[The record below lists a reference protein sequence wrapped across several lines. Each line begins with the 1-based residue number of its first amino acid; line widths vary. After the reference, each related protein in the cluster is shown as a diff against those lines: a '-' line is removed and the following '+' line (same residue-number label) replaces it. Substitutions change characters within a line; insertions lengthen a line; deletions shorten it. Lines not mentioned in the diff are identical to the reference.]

1 MPGPK
6 IPNVEALIQAG
17 IDPKTRL
24 PIRKSSSSSSMLK
37 ENTKCFLKNI
47 DRQDAVN
54 RYKWYNLPCN
64 ISGQELE
71 RLLYLRGQLCFF
83 YIQPLDEFFFMP
95 YALDGTI
102 DFYGRY
108 NSIHPVPYAF
118 GGDEKEIKVQE
129 KVLSKIKL
137 KVQYSILDHEATY
150 DEMVGSAVILYDYA
164 KEFSENIIPR
174 NIVNDSIIDVMSECV
189 PFLRTSL
196 ITSTGIKGLR
206 VSDADQSES
215 VIDASKSIRQAAL
228 DGINLVPII
237 GTQEMQDVT
246 GAPSGNSEEFMLAM
260 QSLDNLRLSGYGLEN
275 GGLFEK
281 KAHTLQSEQDMN
293 TTNVGLVYQDGL
305 SIRQNFCNIV
315 NSIFGLGIRC
325 EPSESVLGVDQ
336 DGDGAAFDR
345 NDKEQS
351 GSGGDIYD
359 DNDSNL

>member
-1 MPGPK
+1 MAGPK
-6 IPNVEALIQAG
+6 IPNIEALIQAG

-24 PIRKSSSSSSMLK
+24 PIRMSSSSASMLK
-37 ENTKCFLKNI
+37 ENTKLFLKNI

-83 YIQPLDEFFFMP
+83 YIQQLDEFFFMP

-102 DFYGRY
+102 DFYGRF

-118 GGDEKEIKVQE
+118 GGSKKEIQAQE
-129 KVLSKIKL
+129 QVLSNIKL

-164 KEFSENIIPR
+164 KDLSENIIPR
-174 NIVNDSIIDVMSECV
+174 NVVNDSIIDAMAECV

-206 VSDADQSES
+206 VSDADQSDS
-215 VIDASKSIRQAAL
+215 VIDASRSIRQAAL
-228 DGINLVPII
+228 DGINLIPII

>member
-1 MPGPK
+1 MAGPK

-24 PIRKSSSSSSMLK
+24 PIRMSSSSASMLK
-37 ENTKCFLKNI
+37 ENTKRFLKNI

-83 YIQPLDEFFFMP
+83 YIQQLDEFFFMP

-118 GGDEKEIKVQE
+118 GGSKKEIQAQE
-129 KVLSKIKL
+129 QVLSNIKL

-164 KEFSENIIPR
+164 KDLSENIIPR
-174 NIVNDSIIDVMSECV
+174 NVVNDSIIDAMAECV

-206 VSDADQSES
+206 VSDADQSDS
-215 VIDASKSIRQAAL
+215 VIDASRSIRQAAL
-228 DGINLVPII
+228 DGINLIPII

-281 KAHTLQSEQDMN
+281 KAHTLQSEQDIN

-345 NDKEQS
+345 NDQEQS
-351 GSGGDIYD
+351 GSGGDFY
-359 DNDSNL
+359 DNDDSDV

>member
-1 MPGPK
+1 MAGPK

-24 PIRKSSSSSSMLK
+24 PIRMSSSSASMLK
-37 ENTKCFLKNI
+37 ENTKRFLKNI

-83 YIQPLDEFFFMP
+83 YIQQLDEFFFMP

-118 GGDEKEIKVQE
+118 GGSKKEIQAQE
-129 KVLSKIKL
+129 QVLSNIKL

-150 DEMVGSAVILYDYA
+150 DEMVGSAVILYDYV
-164 KEFSENIIPR
+164 KDLSENIIPR
-174 NIVNDSIIDVMSECV
+174 NVVNDSIIDAMAECV

-206 VSDADQSES
+206 VSDADQSDS
-215 VIDASKSIRQAAL
+215 VVDASRSIRQAAL
-228 DGINLVPII
+228 DGINLIPII

-281 KAHTLQSEQDMN
+281 KAHTLQSEQEMN
-293 TTNVGLVYQDGL
+293 STNVGLVYQDGL

>member
-1 MPGPK
+1 MAGPK

-24 PIRKSSSSSSMLK
+24 PIRMSSSSASMLK
-37 ENTKCFLKNI
+37 ENTKLFLKNI

-71 RLLYLRGQLCFF
+71 RLLYLKGQLCFF
-83 YIQPLDEFFFMP
+83 YIQQLDEFFFMP

-118 GGDEKEIKVQE
+118 GGSKKEIQAQE
-129 KVLSKIKL
+129 QVLSNIKL

-164 KEFSENIIPR
+164 KDLSENIIPR
-174 NIVNDSIIDVMSECV
+174 NVVNDSIIDAMAECV

-206 VSDADQSES
+206 VSDADQSDS
-215 VIDASKSIRQAAL
+215 VVDASRSIRQAAL
-228 DGINLVPII
+228 DGINLIPII

-281 KAHTLQSEQDMN
+281 KAHTLQSEQDVN

-345 NDKEQS
+345 NDQEQS
-351 GSGGDIYD
+351 GSGGDFY
-359 DNDSNL
+359 DNDDSDV

>member
-1 MPGPK
+1 MAGPK

-24 PIRKSSSSSSMLK
+24 PFRMSSSSASMLK
-37 ENTKCFLKNI
+37 ENTKLFLKNI

-71 RLLYLRGQLCFF
+71 RLLYLKGQLCFF
-83 YIQPLDEFFFMP
+83 YIQQLDEFFFMP

-118 GGDEKEIKVQE
+118 GGSKKEIQAQE
-129 KVLSKIKL
+129 QVLSNIKL

-164 KEFSENIIPR
+164 KDLSENIIPR
-174 NIVNDSIIDVMSECV
+174 NVVNDSIIDAMAECV

-206 VSDADQSES
+206 VSDADQSDS
-215 VIDASKSIRQAAL
+215 VVDASRSIRQAAL
-228 DGINLVPII
+228 DGINLIPII

-281 KAHTLQSEQDMN
+281 KSHTLQSEQDMN

-345 NDKEQS
+345 NDQEQS
-351 GSGGDIYD
+351 GSGGDFY
-359 DNDSNL
+359 DNDDSDV

>member
-1 MPGPK
+1 MAGPR
-6 IPNVEALIQAG
+6 IPNIEALIQAG
-17 IDPKTRL
+17 FDPKTRL
-24 PIRKSSSSSSMLK
+24 PIKMMSSDETMLK
-37 ENTKCFLKNI
+37 NNTKRFLKNI
-47 DRQDAVN
+47 DRQDAIN

-83 YIQPLDEFFFMP
+83 YIPQLNEFFFMP

-102 DFYGRY
+102 DFYGRF
-108 NSIHPVPYAF
+108 NSIHPIPYAF
-118 GGDEKEIKVQE
+118 GGDKKEIKAQE
-129 KVLSKIKL
+129 QVLANIKL

-150 DEMVGSAVILYDYA
+150 DEMIGSAVLLWDYS
-164 KEFSENIIPR
+164 KDLSETIIPR
-174 NIVNDSIIDVMSECV
+174 NVVNDSIIDAMSECV

-206 VSDADQSES
+206 VSAADQAES
-215 VIDASKSIRQAAL
+215 VIDASRSIRQAAL
-228 DGINLVPII
+228 DGVNLVPII

-281 KAHTLQSEQDMN
+281 KAHTLQSEQEMN

-315 NSIFGLGIRC
+315 NSIFGLGIWC

-345 NDKEQS
+345 NDEEQS
-351 GSGGDIYD
+351 GMGGDVHD
-359 DNDSNL
+359 DDDSDL

>member
-1 MPGPK
+1 MAGPK

-24 PIRKSSSSSSMLK
+24 PIRMSSSSASMLK
-37 ENTKCFLKNI
+37 ENTKRFLKNI

-71 RLLYLRGQLCFF
+71 RLLYLKGQLCFF
-83 YIQPLDEFFFMP
+83 YIPQLNEFFFMP

-102 DFYGRY
+102 DFYGRF
-108 NSIHPVPYAF
+108 NSIHPIPYAF
-118 GGDEKEIKVQE
+118 GGSKKEIQTQE
-129 KVLSKIKL
+129 KVLSNIKL

-150 DEMVGSAVILYDYA
+150 EEMVGSAVILYDYA
-164 KEFSENIIPR
+164 KDLSENIIPR
-174 NIVNDSIIDVMSECV
+174 NVVNDSIIDAMAECV

-206 VSDADQSES
+206 VSDADQSDS
-215 VIDASKSIRQAAL
+215 VIDASRSIRQAAL
-228 DGINLVPII
+228 DGINLIPII

-281 KAHTLQSEQDMN
+281 KAHTLQSEQDIN

>member
-1 MPGPK
+1 MAGPK

-24 PIRKSSSSSSMLK
+24 PIRISSSSSSMLK
-37 ENTKCFLKNI
+37 ENTKRFLKNI

-71 RLLYLRGQLCFF
+71 RLLYLRGELCFF

-118 GGDEKEIKVQE
+118 GGDEKEIKAQE

-174 NIVNDSIIDVMSECV
+174 NILNDSIIDAMSECV

>member
-1 MPGPK
+1 MAGPK

-24 PIRKSSSSSSMLK
+24 PIRMSSSSASMLK
-37 ENTKCFLKNI
+37 ENTKRFLKNI

-71 RLLYLRGQLCFF
+71 RLLYLKGQLCFF
-83 YIQPLDEFFFMP
+83 YIQQLDEFFFMP

-118 GGDEKEIKVQE
+118 CGSKKEIQAQE
-129 KVLSKIKL
+129 QVLSNIKL

-164 KEFSENIIPR
+164 KDLSENIIPR
-174 NIVNDSIIDVMSECV
+174 NVVNDSIIDAMAECV

-206 VSDADQSES
+206 VSDADQSDS
-215 VIDASKSIRQAAL
+215 VVDASRSIRQAAL
-228 DGINLVPII
+228 DGINLIPII

-281 KAHTLQSEQDMN
+281 KAHTLQSEQEMN

>member
-1 MPGPK
+1 
-6 IPNVEALIQAG
+6 
-17 IDPKTRL
+17 
-24 PIRKSSSSSSMLK
+24 
-37 ENTKCFLKNI
+37 
-47 DRQDAVN
+47 
-54 RYKWYNLPCN
+54 
-64 ISGQELE
+64 
-71 RLLYLRGQLCFF
+71 
-83 YIQPLDEFFFMP
+83 MP

-118 GGDEKEIKVQE
+118 GGSKKEIQAQE
-129 KVLSKIKL
+129 QVLSNIKL

-164 KEFSENIIPR
+164 KDLSENIIPR
-174 NIVNDSIIDVMSECV
+174 NVVNDSIIDAMAECV

-206 VSDADQSES
+206 VSDADQSDS
-215 VIDASKSIRQAAL
+215 VIDASRSIRQAAL
-228 DGINLVPII
+228 DGINLIPII

-281 KAHTLQSEQDMN
+281 KAHTLQSEQDIN

-345 NDKEQS
+345 NDQEQS
-351 GSGGDIYD
+351 GSGGDFY
-359 DNDSNL
+359 DNDDSDV

>member
-1 MPGPK
+1 MAGPK

-24 PIRKSSSSSSMLK
+24 PIRMSSSSASMLK
-37 ENTKCFLKNI
+37 ENTKRFLKNI

-83 YIQPLDEFFFMP
+83 YIQQLDEFFFMP

-118 GGDEKEIKVQE
+118 GGGKKEIQAQE
-129 KVLSKIKL
+129 QVLSNIKL

-150 DEMVGSAVILYDYA
+150 DEMVGSAVILYDYV
-164 KEFSENIIPR
+164 KDLSENIIPR
-174 NIVNDSIIDVMSECV
+174 NVVNDSIIDAMAECV

-206 VSDADQSES
+206 VSDADQSDS
-215 VIDASKSIRQAAL
+215 VVDASRSIRQAAL
-228 DGINLVPII
+228 DGINLIPII

-260 QSLDNLRLSGYGLEN
+260 QSLDNLRLSGYGIEN

-281 KAHTLQSEQDMN
+281 KAHTLQSEQDIN

>member
-1 MPGPK
+1 MAGPK

-24 PIRKSSSSSSMLK
+24 PIRMSSSSASMLK
-37 ENTKCFLKNI
+37 ENTKRFLKNI

-83 YIQPLDEFFFMP
+83 YIPQLNEFFFMP

-118 GGDEKEIKVQE
+118 GGSKKEIQAQE
-129 KVLSKIKL
+129 QVLSNIKL

-164 KEFSENIIPR
+164 KDLSENIIPR
-174 NIVNDSIIDVMSECV
+174 NVVNDSIIDAMAECV

-206 VSDADQSES
+206 VSDADQSDS
-215 VIDASKSIRQAAL
+215 VIDASRSIRQAAL
-228 DGINLVPII
+228 DGINLIPII

-281 KAHTLQSEQDMN
+281 KAHTLQSEQDIN

-345 NDKEQS
+345 NDQEQS
-351 GSGGDIYD
+351 GSGGDFY
-359 DNDSNL
+359 DNDDSDV

>member
-1 MPGPK
+1 MAGPK

-24 PIRKSSSSSSMLK
+24 PIRMSSSSASMLK
-37 ENTKCFLKNI
+37 ENTKRFLKNI

-118 GGDEKEIKVQE
+118 GGDEKEIKAQE

-164 KEFSENIIPR
+164 KDLSENIIPR
-174 NIVNDSIIDVMSECV
+174 NIVNDSIIDAMSECV

-275 GGLFEK
+275 GGLCQ
-281 KAHTLQSEQDMN
+281 A
-293 TTNVGLVYQDGL
+293 V
-305 SIRQNFCNIV
+305 
-315 NSIFGLGIRC
+315 
-325 EPSESVLGVDQ
+325 
-336 DGDGAAFDR
+336 
-345 NDKEQS
+345 
-351 GSGGDIYD
+351 
-359 DNDSNL
+359 

>member
-1 MPGPK
+1 MSGPK
-6 IPNVEALIQAG
+6 IPNIDALIQAG

-24 PIRKSSSSSSMLK
+24 PIKISSSDTSMLK
-37 ENTKCFLKNI
+37 DNTKRFLKNI
-47 DRQDAVN
+47 DRQDAIN

-71 RLLYLRGQLCFF
+71 RLLYLKGQLCFF
-83 YIQPLDEFFFMP
+83 YIQQLDEFFFMP
-95 YALDGTI
+95 YSLDGTI

-108 NSIHPVPYAF
+108 NSIHPIPYAY
-118 GGDEKEIKVQE
+118 GGSAKEIKAQE
-129 KVLSKIKL
+129 QVLSNIKL
-137 KVQYSILDHEATY
+137 KVQYSILDHVATY
-150 DEMVGSAVILYDYA
+150 DEMVGSAVLLYDY
-164 KEFSENIIPR
+164 SRDLGENIIPR
-174 NIVNDSIIDVMSECV
+174 NIVNDSIIDVMAECV

-196 ITSTGIKGLR
+196 ITSTGIKGIR
-206 VSDADQSES
+206 VSDADQSDS
-215 VIDASKSIRQAAL
+215 VVDASRSIRKAAL
-228 DGINLVPII
+228 EGNNLVPII

-246 GAPSGNSEEFMLAM
+246 GSPSGNSEEFMLAM

-351 GSGGDIYD
+351 GTGGDFNVN
-359 DNDSNL
+359 NDSDV

>member
-1 MPGPK
+1 MAGPK

-17 IDPKTRL
+17 FDPKTRL
-24 PIRKSSSSSSMLK
+24 PIRMSSSNASMLK
-37 ENTKCFLKNI
+37 ENTKRFLKNI

-54 RYKWYNLPCN
+54 RYKWYNLPCD

-83 YIQPLDEFFFMP
+83 YIPQLNEFFFMP

-102 DFYGRY
+102 DFYGRF
-108 NSIHPVPYAF
+108 NSIHPIPYAF
-118 GGDEKEIKVQE
+118 GGNKKEIQTQE
-129 KVLSKIKL
+129 KVLSNIKL

-164 KEFSENIIPR
+164 KDLSENIIPR
-174 NIVNDSIIDVMSECV
+174 NVVNDSIIDAMAECV

-206 VSDADQSES
+206 VSDADQSDS
-215 VIDASKSIRQAAL
+215 VVDASRSIRQAAL
-228 DGINLVPII
+228 DGINLIPII

-281 KAHTLQSEQDMN
+281 KAHTLQSEQDVN

-345 NDKEQS
+345 NDQEQS
-351 GSGGDIYD
+351 GSGGDFYD

>member
-1 MPGPK
+1 MAGPK

-24 PIRKSSSSSSMLK
+24 PIRMSSSSASMLK
-37 ENTKCFLKNI
+37 ENTKRFLKNI

-83 YIQPLDEFFFMP
+83 YIQQLDEFFFMP
-95 YALDGTI
+95 YDLDGTI

-118 GGDEKEIKVQE
+118 GGSKKEIQAQE
-129 KVLSKIKL
+129 QVLSNIKL

-164 KEFSENIIPR
+164 KDLSENIIPR
-174 NIVNDSIIDVMSECV
+174 NVVNDSIIDAMSECV

-206 VSDADQSES
+206 VSDADQSDS
-215 VIDASKSIRQAAL
+215 VVDASRSIRQAAL
-228 DGINLVPII
+228 DGINLIPII

-315 NSIFGLGIRC
+315 NSIFGLGIWC

-345 NDKEQS
+345 NDEEQS

-359 DNDSNL
+359 NDDSDI